1 MMLRYFLLFIF
12 KSFKTNAQLKLE
24 VLFLTKQF
32 EILQRTNSK
41 IKIKTTDRLF
51 FSLIK
56 NLFSNWKERMF
67 IVKPETVIK
76 WHRTAF
82 RFYWRWRSKPKGG
95 RPRISKEVINLIKQM
110 ATENPKWGAPRIH
123 GELLKLGFDISEST
137 VQRYMPKKGKR
148 DNVQNWMTFLKN
160 HSKDIISIDFLTVPT
175 IQFKLLHVIV
185 VVEHYRRKLIY
196 FNVTKNPTAEWSIQ
210 QIRNLLFDYDT
221 PKYLIRDRDKKYGT
235 LLGSKKNRFGIDEI
249 VTAYRSPW
257 QNGYVERVIESIRR
271 ECLDHIIVINEN
283 HLRNVLNDYISYY
296 NKYRTHLGINKDSPE
311 GRPVQTEGKIDKT
324 PIVNGLHHYY
334 FRQAA

>member
-123 GELLKLGFDISEST
+123 GELLKLGFNICEST
-137 VQRYMPKKGKR
+137 VQRYMLKKGKR
-148 DNVQNWMTFLKN
+148 NNGQNWKTFLKN
-160 HSKDIISIDFLTVPT
+160 HSKEIISIDFLTVPT
-175 IQFKLLHVIV
+175 INFKLLHVIV
-185 VVEHYRRKLIY
+185 VVEHYNYNMKQFEI
-196 FNVTKNPTAEWSIQ
+196 NCWN
-210 QIRNLLFDYDT
+210 
-221 PKYLIRDRDKKYGT
+221 
-235 LLGSKKNRFGIDEI
+235 SKKVD
-249 VTAYRSPW
+249 
-257 QNGYVERVIESIRR
+257 
-271 ECLDHIIVINEN
+271 
-283 HLRNVLNDYISYY
+283 
-296 NKYRTHLGINKDSPE
+296 
-311 GRPVQTEGKIDKT
+311 
-324 PIVNGLHHYY
+324 
-334 FRQAA
+334 